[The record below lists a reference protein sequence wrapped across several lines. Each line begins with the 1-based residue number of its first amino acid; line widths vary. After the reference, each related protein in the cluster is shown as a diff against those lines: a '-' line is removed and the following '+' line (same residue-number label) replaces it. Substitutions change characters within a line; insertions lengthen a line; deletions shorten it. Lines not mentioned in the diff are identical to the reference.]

1 MGQKKGNKG
10 NDLDRQRKLQGKS
23 KVNITRHKLSGKGK
37 LGALIAKA
45 RKQGD
50 DNQIT
55 NTILPKRKEIDRF

>member
-1 MGQKKGNKG
+1 MTWIDKENYKGSQSRLVK
-10 NDLDRQRKLQGKS
+10 
-23 KVNITRHKLSGKGK
+23 ITRHKLSGKGK